1 MKEVDRFPIPE
12 ALVGRTRNTAYTLKI
27 DSLIS
32 AAYKTESVLEWANY
46 RQELDAPYCSMHS
59 EEEFPI
65 YDSNESDEIQTYPYI
80 PKEKLAAN
88 PDLKKKQFDVRLLES
103 SPWRIESMRYYPY
116 RSRDGD
122 FPLKLLK
129 IP

>member
-1 MKEVDRFPIPE
+1 M
-12 ALVGRTRNTAYTLKI
+12 YTLKI

-46 RQELDAPYCSMHS
+46 RQEIDAPYCSMYS
-59 EEEFPI
+59 EEEFPL

-80 PKEKLAAN
+80 PKDKLAAN
-88 PDLKKKQFDVRLLES
+88 PELKKKQFDIRLLSS
-103 SPWRIESMRYYPY
+103 SPWRVESMKYYPY
-116 RSRDGD
+116 RSNDGD
-122 FPLKLLK
+122 FPLKLLR